1 VLRHRRLV
9 HAALYEAVAIALVT
23 PGLAATGHAS
33 TDRGLSLSVAMS
45 VMAMAWNMAFNALFE
60 AWERGQPSQ
69 HRTWQRR
76 ALHALGFEGGLMLLT
91 VPVIMWVLGLGLWAA
106 IAMDASLMVFFLFYT
121 YAFNWA
127 FDRVFG
133 LPHAPNSR

>member
-1 VLRHRRLV
+1 VQGLKRKLV
-9 HAALYEAVAIALVT
+9 HAGLFEAIAIALVT
-23 PGLAATGHAS
+23 VALAATGHAN
-33 TDRGLSLSVAMS
+33 TDKGLGLSAAMS
-45 VMAMAWNMAFNALFE
+45 VMAMAWNMAFNTLFE
-60 AWERGQPSQ
+60 AWERSQPSR

-91 VPVIMWVLGLGLWAA
+91 VPVIMGVLGLGLWPA

-121 YAFNWA
+121 CAFNWA

-133 LPHAPNSR
+133 LPAPSS

>member
-1 VLRHRRLV
+1 VTMGM
-9 HAALYEAVAIALVT
+9 AV
-23 PGLAATGHAS
+23 TGHAS
-33 TDRGLSLSVAMS
+33 ADKGLGLSAAMS
-45 VMAMAWNMAFNALFE
+45 MLAMAWNLAFNALFE
-60 AWERGQPSQ
+60 AWERRQTSR

-91 VPVIMWVLGLGLWAA
+91 VPVIMGVLGLGLWPA

-133 LPHAPNSR
+133 LPAPSF